1 MVSIDD
7 GLTREPCKL
16 DLNDAKRIRH
26 YWQSKNKECECGC
39 KERVYI
45 SGRAMCLM
53 QLIEMLNDLGY
64 SVSKNYR
71 VDSNGKNKM

>member
-7 GLTREPCKL
+7 GLSKNSCKL
-16 DLNDAKRIRH
+16 FLNDAKRIRH

-45 SGRAMCLM
+45 SGRAMCLI
-53 QLIEMLNDLGY
+53 QLIEILNDKGY
-64 SVSKNYR
+64 SVSKNYKR
-71 VDSNGKNKM
+71 DD